1 MFTEQAMQNALFVR
15 RMEREHEMYIDLP
28 VHPVDVRTILLMEN
42 ESKSIE
48 EQEAL
53 LKMLAIGKGVLILSE
68 IVEGETPHPDALCS
82 IEEDGVWYSFLPSNH
97 VAPMCS
103 YDSLLTGQDFALPTN
118 LFRVYKKTK
127 SGDVC
132 YRDHEIAH
140 TPLNQPI
147 YPYSF
152 SN

>member
-1 MFTEQAMQNALFVR
+1 MFTEQAMQNALFV
-15 RMEREHEMYIDLP
+15 
-28 VHPVDVRTILLMEN
+28 
-42 ESKSIE
+42 
-48 EQEAL
+48 
-53 LKMLAIGKGVLILSE
+53 
-68 IVEGETPHPDALCS
+68 
-82 IEEDGVWYSFLPSNH
+82 
-97 VAPMCS
+97 
-103 YDSLLTGQDFALPTN
+103 
-118 LFRVYKKTK
+118 FRVYKKTK